1 MVDDAAPDAAPDAA
15 ARAAAHDPEEETE
28 RRRGRPPRYAPAE
41 RERRILDAMERV
53 VAAAGLAGAS
63 MDAIAREAGMSKRT
77 VYGVF
82 KSRDAL
88 FDAWVRRARASV
100 VRPLAPPERQ
110 LALADR
116 LERLLRRE
124 VEGGVAAARF
134 TVLRAV
140 VAEAERQPE
149 LARAL
154 LREGADAARAIVRA
168 ELERA
173 IAAGEITVEDPAAA
187 AALLC
192 DMVHPSPLDRL
203 LDPDRGPPSRAE
215 ASARLAL
222 AVDTFLN
229 GVRRGD
235 GPSRTAGPR
244 APRPR
249 GEPG

>member
-1 MVDDAAPDAAPDAA
+1 MVDDAADDD
-15 ARAAAHDPEEETE
+15 AAHDAEEETE
-28 RRRGRPPRYAPAE
+28 RRRGRPPRYAPGE
-41 RERRILDAMERV
+41 RERRILEAMERV

-77 VYGVF
+77 VYGAF
-82 KSRDAL
+82 KNRDAL
-88 FDAWVRRARASV
+88 FEAWVRRARASV
-100 VRPLAPPERQ
+100 VRPLAPAERE
-110 LALADR
+110 LPLADR

-154 LREGADAARAIVRA
+154 LREGTDAARAIVRD
-168 ELERA
+168 ELVRA
-173 IAAGEITVEDPAAA
+173 AGAGEIAVDDPAAA

-203 LDPDRGPPSRAE
+203 LDPERGPPSTAE
-215 ASARLAL
+215 AGARLAR
-222 AVDTFLN
+222 AVDIFLH
-229 GVRRGD
+229 GVRRDEGASD
-235 GPSRTAGPR
+235 EA
-244 APRPR
+244 AD
-249 GEPG
+249 

>member
-1 MVDDAAPDAAPDAA
+1 MVDDAAHDARGGTTDGPPGEAGGEP
-15 ARAAAHDPEEETE
+15 E
-28 RRRGRPPRYAPAE
+28 RRRGRPPRYAPGE

-88 FDAWVRRARASV
+88 FEAWVRRARAAV
-100 VRPLAPPERQ
+100 VRPLAPAERDLP
-110 LALADR
+110 LACR

-124 VEGGVAAARF
+124 LEAGVAAARF

-154 LREGADAARAIVRA
+154 VREGAEAARAIVRD
-168 ELERA
+168 ELARA
-173 IAAGEITVEDPAAA
+173 AAAGEIAVADPAAA

-203 LDPDRGPPSRAE
+203 LDPERGPPSKAE
-215 ASARLAL
+215 AGARLDL
-222 AVDTFLN
+222 AVDIFLH
-229 GVRRGD
+229 GVRR
-235 GPSRTAGPR
+235 
-244 APRPR
+244 R
-249 GEPG
+249 GGASDQAAD

>member
-1 MVDDAAPDAAPDAA
+1 MVDDAAHDAPNRDPGEAA
-15 ARAAAHDPEEETE
+15 EETE

-41 RERRILDAMERV
+41 RERRILEAMERV

-77 VYGVF
+77 VYGIF

-88 FDAWVRRARASV
+88 FEAWVRRARASV
-100 VRPLAPPERQ
+100 VRPLAPAERDLP
-110 LALADR
+110 LACR

-154 LREGADAARAIVRA
+154 LREGTDAARAIVRD

-173 IAAGEITVEDPAAA
+173 AAAGEIAVDDPAAA
-187 AALLC
+187 AAVLC
-192 DMVHPSPLDRL
+192 DMAHPSPLDRL
-203 LDPDRGPPSRAE
+203 LDPDRGPPSKAE
-215 ASARLAL
+215 ASARLARAL
-222 AVDTFLN
+222 EIFLH
-229 GVRRGD
+229 GVGCGD
-235 GPSRTAGPR
+235 RVGDDR
-244 APRPR
+244 AN
-249 GEPG
+249 